1 MPGTPV
7 CKLWSTTAPR
17 VRGSS
22 STPAATE
29 SSFSGIRPTESS
41 SVSHGTTRSV
51 PGMGARCSST
61 WLTSTA
67 STRSCPITRVTVVD
81 RCSGMPKSSRQFF
94 TLRRRPLAYGMSSYT
109 PSTETPSSVQRRAMI
124 SPMSPEPKMTAREP
138 GLRFSI
144 LMYRCARPAVN
155 TPAGRLPG
163 ILISL
168 RVRSRQPMARTTAR
182 PMSCNMPVGL
192 MSVTVWTVASSVDSP
207 ESSPITMLFKN
218 SAMSVSCTWSIKR
231 CAYSGPVSS
240 CLKCERPKPGWMHW
254 RRIPPRCR
262 SRSTMATRAS
272 ALCAA
277 SAAAI
282 PAGPPPMTT
291 TSKACVCTAS
301 VAPVSAHPSRISNV
315 AILAHPLQRSLNQ
328 PGSGIL

>member
-7 CKLWSTTAPR
+7 CRLWSTTAPC

-29 SSFSGIRPTESS
+29 SSFSGIKPTESS
-41 SVSHGTTRSV
+41 SVSHGTMHSV
-51 PGMGARCSST
+51 PGMGARRSST

-67 STRSCPITRVTVVD
+67 STRSWPITRVTVVD
-81 RCSGMPKSSRQFF
+81 RCSGMSKSFRQFF

-109 PSTETPSSVQRRAMI
+109 PSTEIPSSVQRRAMI
-124 SPMSPEPKMTAREP
+124 SPMSPEPKITAREP

-163 ILISL
+163 ILISP

-182 PMSCNMPVGL
+182 PVSCSMPSRL
-192 MSVTVWTVASSVDSP
+192 MSVTVWVTPSSALSSAPDAHSP
-207 ESSPITMLFKN
+207 ESIPITMLFRN
-218 SAMSVSCTWSIKR
+218 SAMPVACTWSIKR

-240 CLKCERPKPGWMHW
+240 CLKCDRPKPG
-254 RRIPPRCR
+254 
-262 SRSTMATRAS
+262 
-272 ALCAA
+272 
-277 SAAAI
+277 
-282 PAGPPPMTT
+282 
-291 TSKACVCTAS
+291 
-301 VAPVSAHPSRISNV
+301 
-315 AILAHPLQRSLNQ
+315 
-328 PGSGIL
+328 

>member
-1 MPGTPV
+1 
-7 CKLWSTTAPR
+7 
-17 VRGSS
+17 
-22 STPAATE
+22 
-29 SSFSGIRPTESS
+29 
-41 SVSHGTTRSV
+41 
-51 PGMGARCSST
+51 MGARRSST

-81 RCSGMPKSSRQFF
+81 RYSGIPKSSRQFF

-109 PSTETPSSVQRRAMI
+109 PSTEIPSSVQRRAMI
-124 SPMSPEPKMTAREP
+124 SPISPEPKMTAREP

-182 PMSCNMPVGL
+182 PVSCSMPVGL
-192 MSVTVWTVASSVDSP
+192 MSVTVWTAVSSAGSP
-207 ESSPITMLFKN
+207 ESIPITMLFRN
-218 SAMSVSCTWSIKR
+218 SAMSVARTWSIKR

-240 CLKCERPKPGWMHW
+240 CLKCDRPKPGWMHW
-254 RRIPPRCR
+254 RRMPPRCC
-262 SRSTMATRAS
+262 SRSTMATRAP

-277 SAAAI
+277 SAAAM
-282 PAGPPPMTT
+282 PAGPPPITT
-291 TSKACVCTAS
+291 TSNACVDTDATAP
-301 VAPVSAHPSRISNV
+301 ASARSSRISSV

-328 PGSGIL
+328 PRASVL